1 MTSIV
6 APAEPVVYLDHAAT
20 TPMLPEAI
28 AATAQAMGTV
38 GNAASLHGSGR
49 TARRRVEESREVVA
63 QLLGARPSEVILTGG
78 GTESDNLAIKGIFW
92 ARRASNPQR
101 RRLLISAVEHH
112 AVIDAA
118 QWLVE
123 HEGAEVSW
131 LPVDALGRVHPET
144 LRAAL
149 AEHGD
154 TAALVSIM
162 WVNNEVGTITAV
174 GELAEIAHSYG
185 VPMHTDAVQAVGQLA
200 VNFAASG
207 VDALTVTGHKFGGPF
222 GVGALLL
229 GREVDCVPLL
239 HGGGHERDVRS
250 GSPDAVAL
258 VGLAAAARV
267 VDDTLGSRAAQL
279 ASLRDQLIAG
289 VLDVVPDAVLNGDPD
304 PAGRLPGNAHFTFP
318 GCEGDSLLMLLDAR
332 GIECSTGSACTSGVA
347 QPSHVLIAMGADPR
361 AARGSLR
368 LSLGHTSS
376 MRDVTALLEAIGPVV
391 DRARAALLA
400 GAAAGRS

>member
-1 MTSIV
+1 
-6 APAEPVVYLDHAAT
+6 VVYLDHAAT

-49 TARRRVEESREVVA
+49 AARRRVEESREVVA

-267 VDDTLGSRAAQL
+267 VDDTLGSRAARL

-376 MRDVTALLEAIGPVV
+376 MRDVTALLEVIGPVV